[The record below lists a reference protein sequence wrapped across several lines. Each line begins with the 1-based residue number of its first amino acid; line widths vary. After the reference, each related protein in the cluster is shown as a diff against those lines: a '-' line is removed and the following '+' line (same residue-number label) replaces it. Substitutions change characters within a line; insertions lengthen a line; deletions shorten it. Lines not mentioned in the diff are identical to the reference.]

1 MAGIGGRLPVV
12 ETAVSAAHIV
22 RFGIFELDLR
32 AVPLLRQGRGA
43 GL

>member
-22 RFGIFELDLR
+22 RFGLFELDLR
-32 AVPLLRQGRGA
+32 AGELRRKGRK
-43 GL
+43 L